1 MVTIQF
7 NAQFISVPKDSSL
20 SELLI
25 QQQLVDTYFAVAVN
39 QQWVPRSTYSE
50 KILKAGDVI
59 NIITPMQGG

>member
-7 NAQFISVPKDSSL
+7 NDQFITIPKDSSL
-20 SELLI
+20 SQLLI
-25 QQQLVDTYFAVAVN
+25 QQQYVDTYFAVAVN
-39 QQWVPRSTYSE
+39 QELVPRSTYTE